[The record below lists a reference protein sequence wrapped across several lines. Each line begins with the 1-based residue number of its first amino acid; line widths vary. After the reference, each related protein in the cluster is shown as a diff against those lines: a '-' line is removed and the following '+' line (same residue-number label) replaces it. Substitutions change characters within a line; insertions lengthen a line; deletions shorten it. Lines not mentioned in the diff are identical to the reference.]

1 MFDFFDQIYPKR
13 VFPVKNEKKTKTKKS
28 FWFSFLFLSFSF
40 HFIFVF
46 VFIFVFI
53 FVFVFLLF
61 FFGFYFLNFTMAPLG
76 HHTGW
81 NTRGVFVGFIVD
93 FCLSLLLNISLQ
105 FNISRIWLVFYT
117 PFDAHYLILLPSFFR
132 EYTLTGLT
140 EVPTDNL
147 RTECNLVTSM

>member
-105 FNISRIWLVFYT
+105 FNISRDLIGFLHSIWCTL
-117 PFDAHYLILLPSFFR
+117 FDF
-132 EYTLTGLT
+132 
-140 EVPTDNL
+140 
-147 RTECNLVTSM
+147 VTIFLQRVHIDRIDRSANR

>member
-93 FCLSLLLNISLQ
+93 LCLSLLLNISLQ
-105 FNISRIWLVFYT
+105 FNISRDLIGFLHSIWCTL
-117 PFDAHYLILLPSFFR
+117 FDF
-132 EYTLTGLT
+132 
-140 EVPTDNL
+140 
-147 RTECNLVTSM
+147 VTIFLQRVHIDRIDRSANR